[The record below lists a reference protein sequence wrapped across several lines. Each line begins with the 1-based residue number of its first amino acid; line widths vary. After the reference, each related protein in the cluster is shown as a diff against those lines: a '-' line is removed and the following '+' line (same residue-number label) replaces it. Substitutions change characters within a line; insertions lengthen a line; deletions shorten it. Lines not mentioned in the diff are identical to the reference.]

1 MDQTLGPQGLGAR
14 ISVYR
19 EAAITVWSGAFVD
32 DVIAKLDDETRD
44 VFRVGAV
51 LPEWVPERFFTA
63 FIDALASAV
72 SGDLTNAAYLRW
84 VDIVIDRGFGES
96 RGLFTSLANPFFVL
110 RRAQELWNSEHTTG
124 TLVNAP
130 LGTHSTRLTLRDHPL
145 LGTAATRAAL
155 AESFRHIIQMTGAH
169 EVTAT
174 HEFTSDGHL
183 HVVIGWSEPTP
194 ADPNDA

>member
-1 MDQTLGPQGLGAR
+1 MDQMNGPRGLGSR

-19 EAAITVWSGAFVD
+19 EAAITVWSGAFAD
-32 DVIAKLDDETRD
+32 AVIAKLDDETREA
-44 VFRVGAV
+44 FRVGAV

-63 FIDALASAV
+63 FIDALASEV
-72 SGDLTNAAYLRW
+72 SGDLANAAFLRW

-130 LGTHSTRLTLRDHPL
+130 LGTHSTRLAVRDHPL

-155 AESFRHIIQMTGAH
+155 AESFRHVIQMTGVH
-169 EVTAT
+169 DVTET

-183 HVVIGWSEPTP
+183 HVVITW
-194 ADPNDA
+194 ADPGT

>member
-1 MDQTLGPQGLGAR
+1 MDQTLGPRGLGAR

-19 EAAITVWSGAFVD
+19 EAAITVWSSAFVE

-44 VFRVGAV
+44 IYRVGAE

-72 SGDLTNAAYLRW
+72 SGDLTNAAFLSW

-130 LGTHSTRLTLRDHPL
+130 LGTHSARLTLRDHPL
-145 LGTAATRAAL
+145 LTTAATRAAL
-155 AESFRHIIQMTGAH
+155 AESFRHIIQMTGVH
-169 EVTAT
+169 DVTET
-174 HEFTSDGHL
+174 HEFTSDGHA
-183 HVVIGWSEPTP
+183 HVVIAWTEPTT
-194 ADPNDA
+194 

>member
-1 MDQTLGPQGLGAR
+1 MGQTNGPRGLGSR
-14 ISVYR
+14 ICVYR
-19 EAAITVWSGAFVD
+19 DAAITVWSSAFVD

-72 SGDLTNAAYLRW
+72 NGDLADAAFLRW

-124 TLVNAP
+124 TIVNAP
-130 LGTHSTRLTLRDHPL
+130 LGTNSTRLTLRDHPL
-145 LGTAATRAAL
+145 LGSAATRAAL
-155 AESFRHIIQMTGAH
+155 AESFRHIIQMTGVH
-169 EVTAT
+169 DVTET

-183 HVVIGWSEPTP
+183 HVVIAWT
-194 ADPNDA
+194 DPGT